1 MTLHGSVF
9 YVYWYMT
16 INVLYH
22 YRYLALAK
30 PSDGEEYSS
39 KMFIGARIQNFK
51 FVILTQLPIPPKEL
65 LSKCY
70 VIKIH
75 TPTA

>member
-1 MTLHGSVF
+1 MTV
-9 YVYWYMT
+9 
-16 INVLYH
+16 NVLCH
-22 YRYLALAK
+22 FRYLALAK
-30 PSDGEEYSS
+30 PSDGDEYSS

-51 FVILTQLPIPPKEL
+51 FVILTQLLFPPKEL
-65 LSKCY
+65 LSMCY